1 MSQQKQIR
9 MQLIGWVLFV
19 FSALFFIASSLRAGD
34 LVSLVGGLL
43 FLVAC
48 FAFLLPLL
56 LSQQAPPESS
66 N

>member
-1 MSQQKQIR
+1 MSQQKQNR

-34 LVSLVGGLL
+34 LVSLAGGLL

-56 LSQQAPPESS
+56 SS
-66 N
+66 RTAADASN

>member
-34 LVSLVGGLL
+34 PVSLVGGLL

-56 LSQQAPPESS
+56 LSSQAAPDAS

>member
-1 MSQQKQIR
+1 MSQQKQNR

-34 LVSLVGGLL
+34 LVSLAGGLL

-56 LSQQAPPESS
+56 SSQTAADAS

>member
-1 MSQQKQIR
+1 MSQQKQNR

-34 LVSLVGGLL
+34 LVSLAGGLL

-56 LSQQAPPESS
+56 SS
-66 N
+66 WTAADASN